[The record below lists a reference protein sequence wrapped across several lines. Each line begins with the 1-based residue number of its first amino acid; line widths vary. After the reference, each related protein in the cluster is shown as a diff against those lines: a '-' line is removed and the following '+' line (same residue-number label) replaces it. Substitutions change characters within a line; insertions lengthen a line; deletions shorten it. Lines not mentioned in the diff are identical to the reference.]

1 MPTTDPAR
9 CTILLLDSDPMTRAI
24 LHDVLQRA
32 GYLIMDA
39 GDVGVAVDRVK
50 MSRPD
55 LLVVRPYISSMSGA
69 AAAKHLRTKCPGLA
83 VLMVDGFMRDDRL
96 RVQSEVHD
104 LHLFPKPF
112 APEELLAKVK
122 EVFSARPGGRGTGR

>member
-9 CTILLLDSDPMTRAI
+9 CTILLLDSDSMSRAI
-24 LHDVLQRA
+24 LHDVLQKA

-39 GDVGVAVDRVK
+39 GDVGAAVDRVK

-69 AAAKHLRTKCPGLA
+69 AAAKHLRTRCPGLP
-83 VLMVDGFMRDDRL
+83 VLMVDGFMNDDRL

-104 LHLFPKPF
+104 LQLFPKPF
-112 APEELLAKVK
+112 APEELVTKVK
-122 EVFSARPGGRGTGR
+122 EVFRAMPAKVR

>member
-9 CTILLLDSDPMTRAI
+9 CTILLLDSDPMSRAI

-39 GDVGVAVDRVK
+39 GDLGVAVDRVK

-69 AAAKHLRTKCPGLA
+69 AAAKYLRTRCPGLC
-83 VLMVDGFMRDDRL
+83 VLMVDGFMKDDRL

-104 LHLFPKPF
+104 LQLFPQPF
-112 APEELLAKVK
+112 VPEELIVKVREVFRGMPAKV
-122 EVFSARPGGRGTGR
+122 R

>member
-9 CTILLLDSDPMTRAI
+9 CSILLLDSDPMSRAI

-39 GDVGVAVDRVK
+39 GDLGVAVDKVR

-69 AAAKHLRTKCPGLA
+69 AAARHLRTKCPGLH
-83 VLMVDGFMRDDRL
+83 VLMVDGFMKDDRL

-104 LHLFPKPF
+104 LQLFPQPF
-112 APEELLAKVK
+112 LPEELVLKVR
-122 EVFSARPGGRGTGR
+122 EVFRAMPAKTR

>member
-9 CTILLLDSDPMTRAI
+9 CTILLLDSDSMSRAI

-39 GDVGVAVDRVK
+39 GDLGVAVDRVK

-83 VLMVDGFMRDDRL
+83 VLMVDGFMNDDRL

-104 LHLFPKPF
+104 LQLFPKPF
-112 APEELLAKVK
+112 APEELVVKVNEVFRAMTAKV
-122 EVFSARPGGRGTGR
+122 R